1 MIKVLI
7 NGINGKMGRAIAQS
21 AYKSPEMK
29 IIGGVGP
36 TGRSYIGTDLG
47 VLVGLGNAI
56 GAKVYDDINQIIK
69 KCDVVLDCTRAEITL
84 KLLETCIKYKKSLV
98 TGTTGFSDKEKKQIE
113 EAGQCI
119 PILLASNTSK
129 IAHVFFEIIETLTK
143 KLGKYADIDIIEMH
157 DNKKP
162 DAPSGTAKEIASI
175 ISSQLGVKLENIA
188 EYGRKGKG
196 IRPSQS
202 ICFSSI
208 RSGGF
213 PSSHKII
220 FGFQNEKIE
229 LQLDGYNMHPYANG
243 IIDAAIFLSN
253 KKPGFYAF
261 DQVIT
266 DSNFKYKK
274 GNS

>member
-1 MIKVLI
+1 MIKVLV
-7 NGINGKMGRAIAQS
+7 NGPSGKMGRAITQS
-21 AYKSPEMK
+21 AYKNTKMK

-36 TGRSYIGTDLG
+36 VGRPYIGKDLG
-47 VLVGLGNAI
+47 ILVGLGNII
-56 GAKVYDDINQIIK
+56 GAKVYDDINQIIEK
-69 KCDVVLDCTRAEITL
+69 SDIVLDCTRADVTL
-84 KLLETCIKYKKSLV
+84 KLLETCLKYKKSLV
-98 TGTTGFSDKEKKQIE
+98 TGTTGFSEKEKKQIE
-113 EAGQCI
+113 EAGQYI

-129 IAHVFFEIIETLTK
+129 IAHVFFEIVKNLTK
-143 KLGKYADIDIIEMH
+143 KLGKSADIDIIEMH
-157 DNKKP
+157 DNKKQ

-175 ISSQLGVKLENIA
+175 ISGQLGVKLENIA
-188 EYGRKGKG
+188 EYGRRGKG

-229 LQLDGYNMHPYANG
+229 LQLDGYNMHTYADG

-253 KKPGFYAF
+253 KKPGFYTIE
-261 DQVIT
+261 QV
-266 DSNFKYKK
+266 F
-274 GNS
+274 GE

>member
-7 NGINGKMGRAIAQS
+7 NGPKGKMGRAITQS
-21 AYKSPEMK
+21 AYKSSK
-29 IIGGVGP
+29 IKVIGGIGP
-36 TGRSYIGTDLG
+36 AGRSYIGTDLG

-56 GAKVYDDINQIIK
+56 GAKVYDDIDQIIE
-69 KCDVVLDCTRAEITL
+69 KCDVVLDCTRTDVTL
-84 KLLETCIKYKKSLV
+84 KLLETCLQYKKSLV
-98 TGTTGFSDKEKKQIE
+98 TGTTGFSNKEKKQIE
-113 EAGQCI
+113 KAGQYI

-129 IAHVFFEIIETLTK
+129 VAHVFFEIVKNLTK
-143 KLGKYADIDIIEMH
+143 KLGKSADIDIIEMH

-175 ISSQLGVKLENIA
+175 ISDQLGVKLENVA
-188 EYGRKGKG
+188 EYGRRGKG

-213 PSSHKII
+213 PTSHKII

-229 LQLDGYNMHPYANG
+229 LQLDGYNMYAYAEG
-243 IIDAAIFLSN
+243 IIDAVIFLSN
-253 KKPGFYAF
+253 KKPGFYTIE
-261 DQVIT
+261 QVF
-266 DSNFKYKK
+266 S
-274 GNS
+274 GQSC

>member
-7 NGINGKMGRAIAQS
+7 NVPSGKMGRAITQS
-21 AYKSPEMK
+21 AYKNPEMK
-29 IIGGVGP
+29 IIGRVGP
-36 TGRSYIGTDLG
+36 AGRSYIGTDLG
-47 VLVGLGNAI
+47 VLVGLGNTI
-56 GAKVYDDINQIIK
+56 GAKVYDEINQIIE
-69 KCDVVLDCTRAEITL
+69 KCDVVLDCTRAEVTL
-84 KLLETCIKYKKSLV
+84 KLLKTCIKYKKSLV
-98 TGTTGFSDKEKKQIE
+98 TETTGFSDKEKNQIE
-113 EAGQCI
+113 KAGQYI

-129 IAHVFFEIIETLTK
+129 IAHVFFEIVENLTK

-175 ISSQLGVKLENIA
+175 ISGQLGVKLENIA
-188 EYGRKGKG
+188 EYSRRGKG

-229 LQLDGYNMHPYANG
+229 LQLDGYNMHAYANG

-253 KKPGFYAF
+253 KKPGFYIIE
-261 DQVIT
+261 QV
-266 DSNFKYKK
+266 FEE
-274 GNS
+274 

>member
-56 GAKVYDDINQIIK
+56 GANVYDDINQIIK
-69 KCDVVLDCTRAEITL
+69 KCDVVLDCTRAEVTL
-84 KLLETCIKYKKSLV
+84 RLLETCIKYKKSLV
-98 TGTTGFSDKEKKQIE
+98 TGTTGFSDKEKRQIE
-113 EAGQCI
+113 EAGQYI
-119 PILLASNTSK
+119 PILLA
-129 IAHVFFEIIETLTK
+129 LTK

-175 ISSQLGVKLENIA
+175 ISSQLGAISSQLGAKLENIA
-188 EYGRKGKG
+188 EYCRKGKG

-220 FGFQNEKIE
+220 FGFQNEKVE

-253 KKPGFYAF
+253 KKPGFYSF
-261 DQVIT
+261 NQVIT
-266 DSNFKYKK
+266 DSNF
-274 GNS
+274 

>member
-1 MIKVLI
+1 MI
-7 NGINGKMGRAIAQS
+7 
-21 AYKSPEMK
+21 
-29 IIGGVGP
+29 
-36 TGRSYIGTDLG
+36 
-47 VLVGLGNAI
+47 
-56 GAKVYDDINQIIK
+56 
-69 KCDVVLDCTRAEITL
+69 
-84 KLLETCIKYKKSLV
+84 
-98 TGTTGFSDKEKKQIE
+98 
-113 EAGQCI
+113 EA
-119 PILLASNTSK
+119 
-129 IAHVFFEIIETLTK
+129 LTK

-220 FGFQNEKIE
+220 FGFQNEKVE

-253 KKPGFYAF
+253 KKPGFYSF
-261 DQVIT
+261 NQVIT
-266 DSNFKYKK
+266 DSNF
-274 GNS
+274 

>member
-21 AYKSPEMK
+21 AYKNPKIK
-29 IIGGVGP
+29 IIGGIGP
-36 TGRSYIGTDLG
+36 NGRSYIGADLG
-47 VLVGLGNAI
+47 VLVGLGNAT

-69 KCDVVLDCTRAEITL
+69 QCDVVLDCTRVEVTL
-84 KLLETCIKYKKSLV
+84 KLLGTCIKYKKSLV
-98 TGTTGFSDKEKKQIE
+98 TGTTGFSDREKKQIE
-113 EAGQCI
+113 KAGQYI

-129 IAHVFFEIIETLTK
+129 IAHVFFEIVETLTK
-143 KLGKYADIDIIEMH
+143 KLGKYADIDIIEKH

-162 DAPSGTAKEIASI
+162 EAPSGTAKEIASI
-175 ISSQLGVKLENIA
+175 ISDQLKVKLENIA

-253 KKPGFYAF
+253 KKPGFYSF
-261 DQVIT
+261 DQTIT
-266 DSNFKYKK
+266 DSNF
-274 GNS
+274 

>member
-1 MIKVLI
+1 MVNVLI

-21 AYKSPEMK
+21 AYKNPEMK
-29 IIGGVGP
+29 IIGGVGSA
-36 TGRSYIGTDLG
+36 GRSYIGTDLG

-69 KCDVVLDCTRAEITL
+69 QCDIVLDCTNAEVTL
-84 KLLETCIKYKKSLV
+84 KLLKSCVKYKKSLI

-113 EAGQCI
+113 NAGQYI
-119 PILLASNTSK
+119 PVLLASNTSK
-129 IAHVFFEIIETLTK
+129 IAHVFFEIVETITK
-143 KLGKYADIDIIEMH
+143 KLGKHADIDIIEMH

-175 ISSQLGVKLENIA
+175 ISDQLGAKLENIA

-229 LQLDGYNMHPYANG
+229 LQLDGYNMHSYANG

-266 DSNFKYKK
+266 DSNF
-274 GNS
+274 

>member
-21 AYKSPEMK
+21 AYKNPKIK
-29 IIGGVGP
+29 IIGGIGP
-36 TGRSYIGTDLG
+36 NGRSYIGMDLG
-47 VLVGLGNAI
+47 VLTGLGSAT
-56 GAKVYDDINQIIK
+56 GVKVFDDISQVIK
-69 KCDVVLDCTRAEITL
+69 QCDIVLDCTKAEVTL
-84 KLLETCIKYKKSLV
+84 KILKACIIYKKPLV
-98 TGTTGFSDKEKKQIE
+98 TGTTGFSDREKKQIE
-113 EAGQCI
+113 KAGQCI
-119 PILLASNTSK
+119 PILLATNTSK
-129 IAHVFFEIIETLTK
+129 IANVFFEIVETITK
-143 KLGKYADIDIIEMH
+143 KLGKHADIDIIEMH

-175 ISSQLGVKLENIA
+175 ISDQLEVKLENVA
-188 EYGRKGKG
+188 EYGRRGKG

-243 IIDAAIFLSN
+243 IIDAAIFLSD
-253 KKPGFYAF
+253 KKPGFYTI

-266 DSNFKYKK
+266 DSNF
-274 GNS
+274 

>member
-7 NGINGKMGRAIAQS
+7 NGPNGKMGRAITQS
-21 AYKSPEMK
+21 AYKNPEMK

-36 TGRSYIGTDLG
+36 TGRSYIGSDLG

-56 GAKVYDDINQIIK
+56 EAKVYDDINQIIK
-69 KCDVVLDCTRAEITL
+69 QCDIVVDCTSTEVTL

-98 TGTTGFSDKEKKQIE
+98 TGTTGFSDKEKRQIE
-113 EAGQCI
+113 KAGQDI
-119 PILLASNTSK
+119 PVLLAANVSRV
-129 IAHVFFEIIETLTK
+129 AHVFFKIVERLSK
-143 KLGKYADIDIIEMH
+143 KLGQNADIDIIEMH
-157 DNKKP
+157 ENKKL
-162 DAPSGTAKEIASI
+162 DAPSGTAIEIASI
-175 ISSQLGVKLENIA
+175 ISDQLGVQLEDIA

-202 ICFSSI
+202 ICFNSI

-229 LQLDGYNMHPYANG
+229 LQLDGYNMHAYANG

-253 KKPGFYAF
+253 KKPGFYTIE
-261 DQVIT
+261 QV
-266 DSNFKYKK
+266 F
-274 GNS
+274 GE

>member
-7 NGINGKMGRAIAQS
+7 NGINGKMGRAIAQI
-21 AYKSPEMK
+21 AYKNSEMK

-36 TGRSYIGTDLG
+36 TGRSYIGTNLG
-47 VLVGLGNAI
+47 VLTGLGNAI

-69 KCDVVLDCTRAEITL
+69 QCDIVLDCTKTEVTL
-84 KLLETCIKYKKSLV
+84 KLLKTCIKYKKSLV
-98 TGTTGFSDKEKKQIE
+98 TGTTGFSDEEKNQIE
-113 EAGQCI
+113 KAGQYI
-119 PILLASNTSK
+119 PILLASNTSR
-129 IAHVFFEIIETLTK
+129 IAHVFFEIVETITK

-175 ISSQLGVKLENIA
+175 ISGQLEVKLEDIA
-188 EYGRKGKG
+188 EYGRRGKG

-229 LQLDGYNMHPYANG
+229 IQLDGYNMHPYANG
-243 IIDAAIFLSN
+243 IIDAAIFLSD
-253 KKPGFYAF
+253 KKPGFYVIE
-261 DQVIT
+261 QV
-266 DSNFKYKK
+266 FGK
-274 GNS
+274 

>member
-21 AYKSPEMK
+21 AHKSPEIK

-47 VLVGLGNAI
+47 VLVGLRNAI

-69 KCDVVLDCTRAEITL
+69 KCDVVLDCTKAEVTL
-84 KLLETCIKYKKSLV
+84 KLLETCIKCKKSLV

-113 EAGQCI
+113 EAGQYI

-129 IAHVFFEIIETLTK
+129 IAHVFFEIIGTLTK

-162 DAPSGTAKEIASI
+162 DAPSGTAIEIASI
-175 ISSQLGVKLENIA
+175 ISDQWGVKLEDIA
-188 EYGRKGKG
+188 EYGKKGKG

-202 ICFSSI
+202 ICFSSV

-243 IIDAAIFLSN
+243 IIDAAMFLSN
-253 KKPGFYAF
+253 KKPGFYTIE
-261 DQVIT
+261 QV
-266 DSNFKYKK
+266 FRE
-274 GNS
+274 